1 MSEQEGGGVTGSTGS
16 AGRIGV
22 GGAFQPI
29 PGTQPVS
36 VPGGDGVA
44 RIPARPG
51 SPVHAVAAG
60 MVVDVDGR
68 GGLELRGADGAGYG
82 YTGLDPASVTVGY
95 GGTVAA
101 GDILAALAG
110 DVLELRATGPDG
122 DPVDAVA
129 VLLGLADPN
138 ELGFVADGP
147 GIGVDPDPMD
157 REIIASGP
165 PGPGGV
171 S

>member
-1 MSEQEGGGVTGSTGS
+1 MTGSAGP

-44 RIPARPG
+44 RIPALPG
-51 SPVHAVAAG
+51 SPVHAVTAG

-82 YTGLDPASVTVGY
+82 YTGLDPASVASVWAPPRPRGSP
-95 GGTVAA
+95 
-101 GDILAALAG
+101 
-110 DVLELRATGPDG
+110 RAPPAPRGPS
-122 DPVDAVA
+122 A
-129 VLLGLADPN
+129 
-138 ELGFVADGP
+138 
-147 GIGVDPDPMD
+147 
-157 REIIASGP
+157 
-165 PGPGGV
+165 
-171 S
+171 